1 MRRFWFEL
9 SCDYSYLVE
18 VNSAKNEDRVK
29 EGHNASA
36 DFQLKTLMK
45 KHQTY
50 TFFFFFAHAFTRQGK
65 KKEENTSA
73 WHEAAILTT

>member
-50 TFFFFFAHAFTRQGK
+50 TFFFFFLRTLSLGKEKKKKKTLLRGTRQL
-65 KKEENTSA
+65 S
-73 WHEAAILTT
+73 